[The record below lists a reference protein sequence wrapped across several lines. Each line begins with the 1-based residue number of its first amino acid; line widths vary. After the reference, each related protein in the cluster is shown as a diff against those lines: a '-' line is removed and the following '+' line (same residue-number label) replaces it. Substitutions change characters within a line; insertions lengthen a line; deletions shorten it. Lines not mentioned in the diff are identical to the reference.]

1 MKRATLV
8 LALAACDEPLDQ
20 RLAIV
25 RESRM
30 LAVIAEPAEAKPGS
44 QVMYR
49 AVLAGPDG
57 PLSTVPR
64 WSYCMAPKPPTEDN
78 AVSNECIGEDQLL
91 DLGTLLEVTG
101 TLPSDACT
109 RFGPDTPPGGFR
121 PRDADSTGGY
131 YQPVRVD
138 ADDVLAFGLS
148 RITCKLPTAP
158 SEVAREYDLH
168 YVANQNPTLDAIEL
182 DPVPA
187 NTDVTLTVSWPA
199 ESVET
204 YLHYDPLSQ
213 RLVERRE
220 AMRLSWFAT
229 AGSLAVD
236 ASAVGEDETAT
247 SVSTT
252 WRTPAAGAASV
263 WFVLRDS
270 RGGIAT
276 QYRLIDVK

>member
-25 RESRM
+25 REPRI
-30 LAVIAEPAEAKPGS
+30 LAVVAEPAEAKPGS

-78 AVSNECIGEDQLL
+78 AVSSECIGEDQLL
-91 DLGTLLEVTG
+91 ELGTLLEVTG
-101 TLPSDACT
+101 TLPSDACL

-138 ADDVLAFGLS
+138 AVDVLAFGLS

-168 YVANQNPTLDAIEL
+168 YVANQNPILDAIEL
-182 DPVPA
+182 DSVPA
-187 NTDVTLTVSWPA
+187 NTDVTLTSSWPA

-204 YLHYDPLSQ
+204 YLYYDPLSQ

-236 ASAVGEDETAT
+236 ASAVGEDDTGT

-252 WRTPAAGAASV
+252 WRTPAAGSAYV

-276 QYRLIDVK
+276 QHRLIDVK